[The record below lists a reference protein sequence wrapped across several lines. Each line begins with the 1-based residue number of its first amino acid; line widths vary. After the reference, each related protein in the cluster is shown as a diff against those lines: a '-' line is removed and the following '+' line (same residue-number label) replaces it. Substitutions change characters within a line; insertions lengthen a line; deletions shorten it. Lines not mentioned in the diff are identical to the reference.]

1 MFFLLNKKQQFVL
14 STILRTMN
22 SHTEPI
28 FKSLSILPL
37 SSLIE
42 YFKIQF
48 MYNFVNGELPG
59 SFEFTW
65 IRNENR
71 EGANLRPLLR
81 NHTDIFIPPSRLIST
96 DKFPLFNFPRVWSS
110 FPDSIIKN
118 LTSKS
123 EFNSK
128 LKTFYLNKLSS
139 SYTYMQQIT
148 LSTLSS

>member
-1 MFFLLNKKQQFVL
+1 
-14 STILRTMN
+14 
-22 SHTEPI
+22 
-28 FKSLSILPL
+28 
-37 SSLIE
+37 
-42 YFKIQF
+42 

-96 DKFPLFNFPRVWSS
+96 DKFPLFNFSRVWSS

-123 EFNSK
+123 EFNSNLK
-128 LKTFYLNKLSS
+128 LF
-139 SYTYMQQIT
+139 I
-148 LSTLSS
+148 